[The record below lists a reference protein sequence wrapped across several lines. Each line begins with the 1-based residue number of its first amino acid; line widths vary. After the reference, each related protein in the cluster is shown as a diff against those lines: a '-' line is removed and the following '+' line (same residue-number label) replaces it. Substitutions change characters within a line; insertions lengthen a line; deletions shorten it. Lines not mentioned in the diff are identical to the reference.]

1 MSLFDFRGPSSSIF
15 ARFILITCPQRVTI
29 RQFSL
34 FHLVLDCRS
43 GLCDATMFWHR
54 TFHVIILFFLSCRIF
69 FLVVPFVRLFSNV
82 VHSLLCTVFATS
94 YEFVNVV
101 ILTATSLF
109 ICSHCRFEHH
119 ILCLDLSKIMGVA
132 HAWLHFLVMLLYQ
145 LLCQLAYSLFCLAR
159 RIDFESSSWSVPCF
173 YLYILFSWY

>member
-1 MSLFDFRGPSSSIF
+1 MFTSPCLGWHLCVSSQPYLFICILLSLSLFDFRGPSSSIF

-34 FHLVLDCRS
+34 FHLVLDCCSRLFLRYDVLTS
-43 GLCDATMFWHR
+43 YFSCDYS
-54 TFHVIILFFLSCRIF
+54 LLSLVSYL

-132 HAWLHFLVMLLYQ
+132 HA
-145 LLCQLAYSLFCLAR
+145 
-159 RIDFESSSWSVPCF
+159 
-173 YLYILFSWY
+173 

>member
-1 MSLFDFRGPSSSIF
+1 MCRGSLIFLFVLAFHFFALDLILMMPTLFCAKLCPSDFGAPLVHGAFDYSSV
-15 ARFILITCPQRVTI
+15 LTCPPCPW
-29 RQFSL
+29 L
-34 FHLVLDCRS
+34 FQSVPDSFFLAS
-43 GLCDATMFWHR
+43 WHR
-54 TFHVIILFFLSCRIF
+54 PLHLMIILFFLSCRFF

-101 ILTATSLF
+101 ILTTTSLF

-132 HAWLHFLVMLLYQ
+132 HA
-145 LLCQLAYSLFCLAR
+145 
-159 RIDFESSSWSVPCF
+159 
-173 YLYILFSWY
+173 